1 MKRPQKKWMILGG
14 ALIAVLLIVFSV
26 LNSRE
31 TGTEVEVER
40 VELRDLTSIV
50 SASGTLEAKQ
60 SVSISA
66 TTPGEVVRIG
76 VVEGQR
82 VSRGDFLLQLD
93 PVIAEAG
100 ARGQAAGV
108 EAARA
113 ELGAAEAQLQLA
125 RENYERTLE
134 LAEAWICP
142 TRERAAATFASRER
156 SSARAWSSS
165 ARGIRSASASS
176 SVRS

>member
-31 TGTEVEVER
+31 TGTEVEVEQ

-76 VVEGQR
+76 VVEGQQ

-108 EAARA
+108 EDRKS
-113 ELGAAEAQLQLA
+113 
-125 RENYERTLE
+125 
-134 LAEAWICP
+134 
-142 TRERAAATFASRER
+142 TRLNSCHSQISYA
-156 SSARAWSSS
+156 
-165 ARGIRSASASS
+165 
-176 SVRS
+176 